1 MRESRRQVKV
11 LMKAGFE
18 SVESRYVESCMRTTR
33 VDISRKLGWM
43 GKKEDV

>member
-1 MRESRRQVKV
+1 VNAAGDALIADAKSRRQVKM

-33 VDISRKLGWM
+33 VDIARK
-43 GKKEDV
+43 